1 MLSDYDVDGDG
12 TVTVR
17 ELAAG
22 AELLRKQ
29 TQKVR
34 ARLRCL
40 PSARAALSY
49 SLCRTRTRRR

>member
-1 MLSDYDVDGDG
+1 MLADYDVDGDG
-12 TVTVR
+12 TVTVK

-34 ARLRCL
+34 VRLRCV
-40 PSARAALSY
+40 PSA
-49 SLCRTRTRRR
+49 